1 VTVDRLRGFFRK
13 LRALIRRGAADQ
25 ELDEEIR
32 LHLEME
38 TAKNVAAGMAADEAS
53 RRARAV
59 FGGRDSALEAHR
71 DVRGGRWI
79 EDAVADAR
87 YAFRTLRQN
96 PGLTAAAIL
105 TIALGVG
112 ANTAIFSTLHA
123 VVLRPLPFRDGERL
137 VMLWEQNPERGWYK
151 QDAAPANFFDWRE
164 QVDAFDDVAA
174 YPSFEST
181 TVLNHQGEA
190 RLLSSMQVTG
200 NFFLVLGVPAALGRT
215 FTEEETWDVGERR
228 AMISHRLWRSSFG
241 SDPSI
246 IDRTIDLGGFP
257 VRVIGVVPASFAFP
271 GWDPD
276 VWRPTAFDRA
286 QVTRVSF
293 RRAHWLDVIGRLRPG
308 VTLEQ
313 ADAQLQV
320 VVGRLQKEYPATNT
334 NMGAGLTPLHPFLVG
349 DVRGPLLGL
358 QVAVALLLLIAC
370 ANVGNL
376 LLVRAAD
383 RERESVVRLALGAGR
398 GRLVRQALTESLVI
412 STLGGAAGVA
422 AGWAGTR
429 VLAAMQPE
437 RMLPVGNI
445 GINTGVLLFA
455 LAITLGSGLLFGIGP
470 AVWTRHRV
478 PADVLKEG
486 GRGASRS
493 RLRRWSHGLAVA
505 ELAVA
510 VMLMAGAGLLV
521 RSWWQLQGVD
531 PGLDPD
537 GVLSI
542 SVNLPP
548 GRFDTQEKRDQFF
561 DDVLGRLRALPGTVD
576 AATVSRLPMTETSW
590 SSDFAVAGRPR
601 EAFGIDILHREISPL
616 YHDVLRVPLVAGRKF
631 TDADGANAPPVVLIN
646 DALARKYFANEDPIG
661 KRVAFDRYPDS
672 TSFWR
677 TIVGVVGSERQQ
689 GLEMESRPEVFAPV
703 KQDDNGIRT
712 LLVRTRTDPV
722 TLIPAVRASIR
733 AVNSGVAINR
743 VRTMSEIRDAALA
756 RRRFVMTLVITF
768 AVAGL
773 LLALVGVYGVM
784 AQLARGRRRE
794 LGIRVALG
802 APLAGI
808 QMLVV
813 RKGLGLAALGA
824 SIGIL
829 GAVAATRTMSDM
841 LYGVAPSDPV
851 TLLAVALL
859 LTGAAVAATLPPAR
873 RAARVDPI
881 ETLRIE

>member
-1 VTVDRLRGFFRK
+1 LLRQ
-13 LRALIRRGAADQ
+13 LRAVFRRGATDR

-32 LHLEME
+32 VHLEME
-38 TAKNVAAGMAADEAS
+38 IAKNVSSGMPPDEAC
-53 RRARAV
+53 RQALAV

-79 EDAVADAR
+79 EDAIADAR

-96 PGLTAAAIL
+96 PALTTAAIL

-123 VVLRPLPFRDGERL
+123 VVLRPLPFREGNRL
-137 VMLWEQNPERGWYK
+137 VMLWEQNPERGWY
-151 QDAAPANFFDWRE
+151 QADAAPANFFDWRE
-164 QVDAFDDVAA
+164 QVDAFEDIAA
-174 YPSFEST
+174 YPSFGST

-190 RLLSSMQVTG
+190 QLLSSMTVTG
-200 NFFLVLGVPAALGRT
+200 NFFSVLGVTAAAGRT
-215 FTEEETWDVGERR
+215 FTDDETWDVGERR
-228 AMISHRLWRSSFG
+228 AMISQGLWRTRFG

-257 VRVIGVVPASFAFP
+257 VRVIGVVPASFALP

-276 VWRPTAFDRA
+276 VWRPTEFARA
-286 QVTRVSF
+286 QLGLVSF
-293 RRAHWLDVIGRLRPG
+293 RRAHWLKVIGRMKPG
-308 VTLEQ
+308 VSAEQ
-313 ADAQLQV
+313 ADAELQV
-320 VVGRLQKEYPATNT
+320 VVARLQRDYPVTNT
-334 NMGAGLTPLHPFLVG
+334 NMGAGLTPLHRFLMG
-349 DVRGPLLGL
+349 DVRQPLFAL
-358 QVAVALLLLIAC
+358 QAAVALLLLIAC

-383 RERESVVRLALGAGR
+383 RERESVVRLALGAAR

-412 STLGGAAGVA
+412 STLGGVAGIA

-429 VLAAMQPE
+429 ALAAMQPE
-437 RMLPVGNI
+437 RMLPVGDI
-445 GINTGVLLFA
+445 GINMGVLLFA
-455 LAITLGSGLLFGIGP
+455 LAITVGSGLLFGIGP
-470 AVWTRHRV
+470 AVWARHRV

-486 GRGASRS
+486 GRSASRS
-493 RLRRWSHGLAVA
+493 RLRRWSQGLAVA
-505 ELAVA
+505 ELATA

-521 RSWWQLQGVD
+521 RSWWRVQAVD
-531 PGLDPD
+531 PGLDPE
-537 GVLSI
+537 GMLSI

-548 GRFDTQEKRDQFF
+548 GRFDTREKREAFYDA
-561 DDVLGRLRALPGTVD
+561 VLERLGALPGAVG
-576 AATVSRLPMTETSW
+576 AATVSRLPMTQASW
-590 SSDFAVAGRPR
+590 SSDFAVAGRAR
-601 EAFGIDILHREISPL
+601 EAFGIDVLHREISPR
-616 YHDVLRVPLVAGRKF
+616 YHDVLRVPLLAGRSF
-631 TDADGANAPPVVLIN
+631 TDADGADAPPVVLIN
-646 DALARKYFANEDPIG
+646 NALARKYFANEDPLG

-672 TSFWR
+672 TSYWR
-677 TIVGVVGSERQQ
+677 TIVGVVGSERQE
-689 GLEMESRPEVFAPV
+689 GLETESRPEFFAPV
-703 KQDDNGIRT
+703 KQDENGPRT
-712 LLVRTRTDPV
+712 LLIRTTVDPA
-722 TLIPAVRASIR
+722 TLIPSVRAGIN
-733 AVNSGVAINR
+733 AVNPGVAINR

-773 LLALVGVYGVM
+773 LLSLVGVYGVM
-784 AQLARGRRRE
+784 AQLARGQRRE

-813 RKGLGLAALGA
+813 RKGLGLAMLGA

-829 GAVAATRTMSDM
+829 GAVVATRAMAAM
-841 LYGVAPSDPV
+841 LYGVAPSDPM
-851 TLLAVALL
+851 TLLTVAILL
-859 LTGAAVAATLPPAR
+859 MGAAVGATLPPAR

>member
-1 VTVDRLRGFFRK
+1 MDRLRGVIK
-13 LRALIRRGAADQ
+13 QLRAVFRRGAADR

-32 LHLEME
+32 VHLEME
-38 TAKNVAAGMAADEAS
+38 IEKNVSLGMPPDEA
-53 RRARAV
+53 RRQAFAV
-59 FGGRDSALEAHR
+59 FGGRDTALEAHR

-79 EDAVADAR
+79 EDAIADAR

-96 PGLTAAAIL
+96 PALTAAAIL

-123 VVLRPLPFRDGERL
+123 VVLRPLPFRDGDRL
-137 VMLWEQNPERGWYK
+137 VMLWERNPERGWY
-151 QDAAPANFFDWRE
+151 QADAAPANYFDWRE
-164 QVDAFDDVAA
+164 QVDAFDDIAA
-174 YPSFEST
+174 YPSFGST

-190 RLLSSMQVTG
+190 QLLSSMTVTG
-200 NFFLVLGVPAALGRT
+200 NFFSVLGVPAAAGRT
-215 FTEEETWDVGERR
+215 FTDDETWDVGERR
-228 AMISHRLWRSSFG
+228 AMISHRLWRTRFG

-246 IDRTIDLGGFP
+246 IDQTIDLGGFP
-257 VRVIGVVPASFAFP
+257 VRVVGVVPASFALP

-276 VWRPTAFDRA
+276 VWRPTAFARA
-286 QVTRVSF
+286 QLGQVSF

-313 ADAQLQV
+313 ADAALQLTV
-320 VVGRLQKEYPATNT
+320 ARLQKDYPATNT
-334 NMGAGLTPLHPFLVG
+334 NMGAGLTPLHRFLMG
-349 DVRGPLLGL
+349 DVRQPLFAL
-358 QVAVALLLLIAC
+358 QAAVALLLLIAC

-422 AGWAGTR
+422 LGWAGTR

-437 RMLPVGNI
+437 RMLPVGDI
-445 GINTGVLLFA
+445 GINMGVLLFA
-455 LAITLGSGLLFGIGP
+455 LGITVGSGLLFGIGP
-470 AVWTRHRV
+470 AAWARHRV

-505 ELAVA
+505 ELAIA

-521 RSWWQLQGVD
+521 RSWWRVQAVD

-537 GVLSI
+537 GVLSV

-548 GRFDTQEKRDQFF
+548 GRFDTQEKSEAFF
-561 DDVLGRLRALPGTVD
+561 DEILERLGALPGAVG
-576 AATVSRLPMTETSW
+576 AATVSRLPMTLTSW
-590 SSDFAVAGRPR
+590 SSDFAVAGRAR
-601 EAFGIDILHREISPL
+601 EAFGIDVLHREISPR
-616 YHDVLRVPLVAGRKF
+616 YHDILRVPLLAGRSF
-631 TDADGANAPPVVLIN
+631 TDADGPGSPPVVVIN
-646 DALARKYFANEDPIG
+646 EALARKYFANEDPLG

-677 TIVGVVGSERQQ
+677 TIVGVVGSERQE
-689 GLEMESRPEVFAPV
+689 GLELEARPEFFAPV
-703 KQDDNGIRT
+703 KQDDNGSRT
-712 LLVRTRTDPV
+712 ILVRTTVDPASI
-722 TLIPAVRASIR
+722 IPAVRATITS
-733 AVNSGVAINR
+733 ANAGVAVNR

-768 AVAGL
+768 AGAGL
-773 LLALVGVYGVM
+773 LLSLVGVYGVM

-813 RKGLGLAALGA
+813 RKGLVLAVLGT

-829 GAVAATRTMSDM
+829 GAVAATRTMSGM
-841 LYGVAPSDPV
+841 LYGVAPSDPM